1 MCTPAVRALKQRF
14 PGSYMAFLVERG
26 PSDVLKLNPH
36 INELMI
42 LEKERY
48 KNPLYGLEIIRKVRK
63 KGFDLVIDYLG
74 NPRTAYISLLS
85 GARQKVGYHTPRRR
99 WFYNLLVKDD
109 ATGKYSAAHKLQ
121 ILRCLGIESQDVH
134 LDFFL
139 SDEAR
144 FFSQRFFEE
153 NRIGRDNLVVSISP
167 TSRRHFRRW
176 PAERYA
182 RLADWL
188 ISELRAAVILLW
200 GPGEK
205 ETVEEVKR
213 LMSRTPLICRETRDL
228 LQLGGILGRCDL
240 HIGNDNGT
248 KHIAVA
254 LGKPTLTIFGPEDP
268 KSWTYPDPTRH
279 RFVKAQ
285 VNGPDSMIAQ
295 QHSAPDS
302 IDRIVVEEVQ
312 KVLLGLLRDL
322 RKTEK
327 EGFVRK
333 IEHPAIN

>member
-1 MCTPAVRALKQRF
+1 MSTPAVRALGQEF
-14 PGSYMAFLVERG
+14 PGSYIAFLVERG

-42 LEKERY
+42 LERERY
-48 KNPLYGLEIIRKVRK
+48 RNPLYWLKIIRKVRK
-63 KGFDLVIDYLG
+63 MDFDLVIDFLG

-85 GARQKVGYHTPRRR
+85 GARQRVGYDTPRRR
-99 WFYNLLVKDD
+99 LFYNLLVRDD
-109 ATGKYSAAHKLQ
+109 ATGKYSAAHKLE
-121 ILRCLGIESQDVH
+121 ILRHLGIESEDVH
-134 LDFFL
+134 LDFFI

-144 FFSQRFFEE
+144 FFARRFFEE
-153 NRIGRDNLVVSISP
+153 NRIGRGKLTVSISP

-188 ISELRAAVILLW
+188 ISELQAVVILLW
-200 GPGEK
+200 GPGEE
-205 ETVEEVKR
+205 ETVEKIKS
-213 LMSRTPLICRETRDL
+213 LMSQTPLICRETRDL
-228 LQLGGILGRCDL
+228 LQLGGILSGCDF

-254 LGKPTLTIFGPEDP
+254 LGKPTLTIFGPDDP
-268 KSWTYPDPTRH
+268 ESWTYPDPTRH

-285 VNGPDSMIAQ
+285 VDRPDSRIER
-295 QHSAPDS
+295 QHPVPDS
-302 IDRIVVEEVQ
+302 IDRIKVEDVQ

-322 RKTEK
+322 KKTEK

-333 IEHPAIN
+333 IEHPAVN